1 MRCLS
6 VLLATI
12 FIHGCASVGQ
22 SEFTCSGIPDGTRCE
37 PSSNLYNEVD
47 KQSFDKKE
55 NASEGSPSRVV
66 SSRRSTRRNTI
77 GRNYSGKDLE
87 AYDNR
92 SGKKGERYFGKIPTV
107 SGGSPD
113 QLLIL
118 NPPGADKTQ
127 PQRMAPNKRQIWI
140 APWVDR
146 DDVYHGKQLLFVDI
160 ESEHWKNG
168 EDTTG
173 SSPIFSPLN

>member
-1 MRCLS
+1 MRRIS
-6 VLLATI
+6 VIVAAVFL
-12 FIHGCASVGQ
+12 HGCATVGEG
-22 SEFTCSGIPDGTRCE
+22 EFSCSGIPDGTRCE

-47 KQSFDKKE
+47 QSSFY
-55 NASEGSPSRVV
+55 AGRSV
-66 SSRRSTRRNTI
+66 SSSNQSEILSTRRGTRRDTI
-77 GRNYSGKDLE
+77 GRNYTGRDFE

-92 SGKKGERYFGKIPTV
+92 SGKKGERYFGRVPTV

-127 PQRMAPNKRQIWI
+127 PKRLAPNKRQIWI
-140 APWVDR
+140 SPWVDR
-146 DDVYHGKQLLFVDI
+146 DDVYHGSQLLFVDI
-160 ESEHWKNG
+160 ETESWKNG
-168 EDTTG
+168 ENIT

>member
-1 MRCLS
+1 MRRIS
-6 VLLATI
+6 VIVSAILL
-12 FIHGCASVGQ
+12 HGCATVGEG
-22 SEFTCSGIPDGTRCE
+22 EFSCSGIPDGTRCE
-37 PSSNLYNEVD
+37 PSSGLYNEVD
-47 KQSFDKKE
+47 RPSFDSGS
-55 NASEGSPSRVV
+55 NASVNNQSGSM
-66 SSRRSTRRNTI
+66 STRRGTRHDTI
-77 GRNYSGKDLE
+77 GRNYTGRDFE
-87 AYDNR
+87 DYDNR
-92 SGKKGERYFGKIPTV
+92 SGKKGERYFGKVPTV

-146 DDVYHGKQLLFVDI
+146 DDVYHGSQLLFVDI
-160 ESEHWKNG
+160 ETESWKNG
-168 EDTTG
+168 EDITG